1 MKYRRLQTLIRK
13 TVDMSVKCGISLNLL
28 VKDKKYNKL
37 VEYYSDVGQSSLRLD
52 QVLERVGNNDQKKS
66 SCDNY

>member
-52 QVLERVGNNDQKKS
+52 QVLERVGNNGQKKS